1 MTRNSLAKTWV
12 CGIAALA
19 LTAAGALST
28 MRKIEPVRAP
38 AGADVRLSVR
48 DAQEKYGNL
57 PLRFEENVGQADQ
70 GIRYVSHGSGYE
82 LMLAQNEAVLALKQP
97 SKRQPLASILRL
109 GLEGTNTAAAVGGV
123 EKLAGRVNYFIGN
136 DPRKWHTD
144 VPSYARVKYAAIYP
158 GVDLVFYGNQRR
170 LEYDFVVSP
179 GADPKSIALRVGG
192 SSGLRLDAQGN
203 LQMGVSGGEV
213 ELLKPYAYQERNGTR
228 EAVAAEFALADG
240 NRVTF
245 GVGKYDHQRALIVD
259 PVLTYSTYLGGSA
272 TGDAGN
278 GIAVDPQGHAYITGV
293 TFSKV
298 FPTVAQSYN
307 PGPLTTNAGGT
318 VFVTEMN
325 PSGTAEAYSTY
336 LSGNV
341 SETGTAIALDTQNPP
356 NIYVTG
362 QTLSTNFPT
371 TASGVIPGP
380 LSTNASGTAFLTEL
394 TPSAT
399 GVAQLAYS
407 TYVGG
412 TAGDIGY
419 GVAVDQNQNAYVTG
433 LTKTGGLATSNNG
446 TVPYLATLGSSSG
459 NAFLERIDTA
469 KTGVLSEIYYT
480 YLGGSGTGVG
490 SGANPFTYGD
500 AGTSVSVDSSS
511 RAYITGTT
519 SSSNF
524 PITATAFQSTSS
536 SAATAGTAF
545 FTLID
550 TTMSGAAALRYSSYL
565 GGTGGD
571 RGLGIA
577 LGPNYAAYLTGV
589 TDSTNFPVTTGAFQT
604 TGNAAGVAFVTVVDT
619 LKSGAS
625 SLAYST
631 YLGGSGGDRGNG
643 IAADPAGNAYVTGT
657 TASTNFP
664 VTPGVFQSN
673 LKNPQGS
680 AFISKLN
687 PAGGGPTDLVYS
699 TYLGGTGPTVADRG
713 LAIAIDPSD
722 NAYVTGSTP
731 SVNFPIVALAFQQT
745 LTQFDS
751 AATASAFVTEMPLV
765 SSVSLSPDAL
775 VFPGQLVNVA
785 SNAQTVTLT
794 NNSSVALN
802 GISIGVTGPN
812 AGDFSTSAGTTAC
825 GASLPPAGSCN
836 INVVFTPTAAPPTT
850 ETAQLTVTDSDPTSP
865 QQMTLSGT
873 VVANAAVVALSPTS
887 LLFSNQIVTGAGSA
901 QTVTLTNKG
910 NIPLTIDSVNISPT
924 DYTETNTCG
933 SSVAAG
939 ANCTFSV
946 SFAPTTTG
954 ARVGSMT
961 IVSSD
966 NESPH
971 VVPLSG
977 TGWNFELTAPTALT
991 VTAGSTGTL
1000 TLTVTPLGGF
1010 DGTVTVACTN
1020 VPVSATCTLSTT
1032 SMTFTDGVTAQ
1043 TSTITL
1049 AAKSLIPPPG
1059 TSPGGNIRRMVVV
1072 LLFALALVFAGASVR
1087 MPRQRWSFAS
1097 VALLLVILG
1106 VGGCGASAT
1115 TPQGSYTFDL
1125 TGTSGNV
1132 TNTIDVAL
1140 TVN

>member
-1 MTRNSLAKTWV
+1 
-12 CGIAALA
+12 
-19 LTAAGALST
+19 
-28 MRKIEPVRAP
+28 
-38 AGADVRLSVR
+38 
-48 DAQEKYGNL
+48 
-57 PLRFEENVGQADQ
+57 
-70 GIRYVSHGSGYE
+70 
-82 LMLAQNEAVLALKQP
+82 
-97 SKRQPLASILRL
+97 
-109 GLEGTNTAAAVGGV
+109 
-123 EKLAGRVNYFIGN
+123 
-136 DPRKWHTD
+136 
-144 VPSYARVKYAAIYP
+144 
-158 GVDLVFYGNQRR
+158 
-170 LEYDFVVSP
+170 
-179 GADPKSIALRVGG
+179 
-192 SSGLRLDAQGN
+192 
-203 LQMGVSGGEV
+203 
-213 ELLKPYAYQERNGTR
+213 
-228 EAVAAEFALADG
+228 
-240 NRVTF
+240 
-245 GVGKYDHQRALIVD
+245 
-259 PVLTYSTYLGGSA
+259 
-272 TGDAGN
+272 
-278 GIAVDPQGHAYITGV
+278 
-293 TFSKV
+293 
-298 FPTVAQSYN
+298 
-307 PGPLTTNAGGT
+307 

-341 SETGTAIALDTQNPP
+341 SETGTAIALDALNPP
-356 NIYVTG
+356 DIYVTG

-394 TPSAT
+394 NPSAT

-433 LTKTGGLATSNNG
+433 LTKTSGLATTS
-446 TVPYLATLGSSSG
+446 TYQSTLGSSSG
-459 NAFLERIDTA
+459 NAFLERIDTT
-469 KTGVLSEIYYT
+469 KTSVASLIFYT

-500 AGTSVSVDSSS
+500 AGTSVSVDSAS
-511 RAYITGTT
+511 RAYITGIT

-524 PITATAFQSTSS
+524 PISATAFQSTSS

-604 TGNAAGVAFVTVVDT
+604 TGNAAGVAFITVIDT
-619 LKSGAS
+619 LKSGTS

-643 IAADPAGNAYVTGT
+643 IAADAAGNAYVTGT

-687 PAGGGPTDLVYS
+687 PAGGGLTDLVYS

-722 NAYVTGSTP
+722 NAYVTGSTA

-802 GISIGVTGPN
+802 GIVIGVTGPN

-836 INVVFTPTAAPPTT
+836 INVVFTPTVAPPAT

-873 VVANAAVVALSPTS
+873 VVANAAVVVLSPTS

-933 SSVAAG
+933 STVAAG

-991 VTAGSTGTL
+991 VTAGSSGTL

-1010 DGTVTVACTN
+1010 DGTVTVACAN

-1043 TSTITL
+1043 TSTVTL
-1049 AAKSLIPPPG
+1049 AAKSQIPPPG
-1059 TSPGGNIRRMVVV
+1059 SSPGGNVRRIVVV
-1072 LLFALALVFAGASVR
+1072 LLFALALVFAAASVR

-1097 VALLLVILG
+1097 LALLLVILG
-1106 VGGCGASAT
+1106 VGGCGAAAT

>member
-1 MTRNSLAKTWV
+1 MTRNSLAKAWV
-12 CGIAALA
+12 CGIAALTLIA
-19 LTAAGALST
+19 MGALST

-38 AGADVRLSVR
+38 ADAEARLSVR
-48 DAQEKYGNL
+48 EAQQKYGNL
-57 PLRFEENVGQADQ
+57 PLRFEKNQGQADA
-70 GIRYVSHGSGYE
+70 GVRYVSHGSGYE
-82 LMLAQNEAVLALKQP
+82 LMLAQNEAVLALRQP
-97 SKRQPLASILRL
+97 ANRPLASILRL
-109 GLEGTNTAAAVGGV
+109 GLDGANTAASVGGV

-136 DPRKWHTD
+136 DPRNWYTD
-144 VPSYARVKYAAIYP
+144 VPSFARVKYTAVYP
-158 GVDLVFYGNQRR
+158 GVDLVFYGNQRQ

-192 SSGLRLDAQGN
+192 GSGMCLDAQGN
-203 LQMGVSGGEV
+203 LQMSVAGGEV
-213 ELLKPYAYQERNGTR
+213 QLLKPYAYQQRNGTR
-228 EAVAAEFALADG
+228 ETVAAQYALANG

-245 GVGKYDHQRALIVD
+245 NVGKYDSRLPLVLD

-272 TGDAGN
+272 SGDAGN

-307 PGPLTTNAGGT
+307 PGPLTTNAGGA

-325 PSGTAEAYSTY
+325 PSGTAEVYSTY

-341 SETGTAIALDTQNPP
+341 SETGTAIALDARNPP
-356 NIYVTG
+356 RIYVTG

-371 TASGVIPGP
+371 TAGGVIPGP
-380 LSTNASGTAFLTEL
+380 LSTNASGTAFLTTL
-394 TPSAT
+394 DPTQT
-399 GVAQLAYS
+399 GPAQLWYS

-412 TAGDIGY
+412 TAGDIGN

-433 LTKTGGLATSNNG
+433 LTKTSGLATTNAYQS
-446 TVPYLATLGSSSG
+446 ALGSSGG
-459 NAFLERIDTA
+459 NAFLERIDTT
-469 KTGVLSEIYYT
+469 KTSLASLIFYT
-480 YLGGSGTGVG
+480 YLGGSGTGA
-490 SGANPFTYGD
+490 SGGPGAFTYGD
-500 AGTSVSVDSSS
+500 AGTGVSVDSAS
-511 RAYITGTT
+511 RAYISGVT

-524 PITATAFQSTSS
+524 PITATAYQSTSA
-536 SAATAGTAF
+536 SAATTGTAF
-545 FTLID
+545 FALVD
-550 TTMSGAAALRYSSYL
+550 TTMSGVSTLRYSSYL

-571 RGLGIA
+571 RSLGIA

-589 TDSTNFPVTTGAFQT
+589 TDSIDFPVTTGAFQT
-604 TGNAAGVAFVTVVDT
+604 TGNASGVAFVTVIDT
-619 LKSGAS
+619 LKSGAP

-643 IAADPAGNAYVTGT
+643 IAADLNGNAYVTGT

-664 VTPGVFQSN
+664 VTPGVFESN
-673 LKNPQGS
+673 LRNPLGS

-687 PAGGGPTDLVYS
+687 PAGGGPTDLTYS
-699 TYLGGTGPTVADRG
+699 TYFGGTGPTVADKG
-713 LAIAIDPSD
+713 LAIAVDPSS
-722 NAYVTGSTP
+722 NAYITGSTA
-731 SVNFPIVALAFQQT
+731 SVNFPVVALAFQQT

-751 AATASAFVTEMPLV
+751 AATAAAFVAELPLV
-765 SSVSLSPDAL
+765 AAVSLSPDAL
-775 VFPGQLVNVA
+775 TFPGQLVNVA
-785 SNAQTVTLT
+785 SNPQTVTLT
-794 NNSSVALN
+794 NNTSAALN
-802 GISIGVTGPN
+802 GIVIGVTGAN

-825 GASLPPAGSCN
+825 GASLQSGGSCD

-850 ETAQLTVTDSDPTSP
+850 ETAHLTITDSDPTSP
-865 QQMTLSGT
+865 QQMTLSGG
-873 VVANAAVVALSPTS
+873 VVANAAVVELSPTS

-910 NIPLTIDSVNISPT
+910 NIPLTIDSVNISPS

-971 VVPLSG
+971 VVALSG

-1032 SMTFTDGVTAQ
+1032 TMTFTDGVTAQ

-1049 AAKSLIPPPG
+1049 AAKGQIPPPG
-1059 TSPGGNIRRMVVV
+1059 SGPGGNIQRIVVV
-1072 LLFALALVFAGASVR
+1072 MLFALALVFAAASVR

-1097 VALLLVILG
+1097 VALLLLVLG
-1106 VGGCGASAT
+1106 VSGCGSSAT

-1125 TGTSGNV
+1125 TGTSGSV

>member
-1 MTRNSLAKTWV
+1 MIRNSLAKGWV
-12 CGIAALA
+12 CGVAALT
-19 LTAAGALST
+19 LIAAGALST
-28 MRKIEPVRAP
+28 MRKIEPVGAQ
-38 AGADVRLSVR
+38 AGGDLRLSVHG
-48 DAQEKYGNL
+48 AQEKYGNL
-57 PLRFEENVGQADQ
+57 PLRFEENEGQADADV
-70 GIRYVSHGSGYE
+70 RYVSHGSGYE
-82 LMLAQNEAVLALKQP
+82 LMLAQNEAVLVLRQP
-97 SKRQPLASILRL
+97 SNRQAVASVLRL
-109 GLEGTNTAAAVGGV
+109 GLVGANPATAPGGV

-136 DPRKWHTD
+136 DRRNWHTD
-144 VPSYARVKYAAIYP
+144 IPSYAKVKYQAIYP

-192 SSGLRLDAQGN
+192 SSGIRVDAQGN
-203 LQMGVSGGEV
+203 LQMSVAGGEV

-228 EAVAAEFALADG
+228 EPVTAEYALADG
-240 NRVTF
+240 NRVSF
-245 GVGKYDHQRALIVD
+245 GVGKYDTRLPLIVD

-278 GIAVDPQGHAYITGV
+278 GITVDPQGHAYITGV

-307 PGPLTTNAGGT
+307 PGPLTTNTGGT

-325 PSGTAEAYSTY
+325 PSGTAEVYSTY

-341 SETGTAIALDTQNPP
+341 SETGTAIALDAVNPP

-371 TASGVIPGP
+371 TASAVIPGP
-380 LSTNASGTAFLTEL
+380 LATNASGTAFLTKLDPSL
-394 TPSAT
+394 TGP
-399 GVAQLAYS
+399 AQLSYS

-412 TAGDIGY
+412 TAGDIGN
-419 GVAVDQNQNAYVTG
+419 GVAVDENQIAYVTG
-433 LTKTGGLATSNNG
+433 LAKTSGLATTNAYQS
-446 TVPYLATLGSSSG
+446 TLGSSSG
-459 NAFLERIDTA
+459 NAFLEQIDTT
-469 KTGVLSEIYYT
+469 KTSLASLLFYT

-500 AGTSVSVDSSS
+500 AGTGVSVDSAK
-511 RAYITGTT
+511 RAYIVGIT
-519 SSSNF
+519 SSANF
-524 PITATAFQSTSS
+524 PISATAYQATSS
-536 SAATAGTAF
+536 SAATTGTAF
-545 FTLID
+545 FALVD

-571 RGLGIA
+571 RGLAIA

-589 TDSTNFPVTTGAFQT
+589 TNSTDFPVTTGAFQT
-604 TGNAAGVAFVTVVDT
+604 TGNAAGVAFVTLIDT
-619 LKSGAS
+619 LKSGVS

-643 IAADPAGNAYVTGT
+643 IAADAAGDAYVAGT

-664 VTPGVFQSN
+664 VTPGVFESN

-687 PAGGGPTDLVYS
+687 PAGGGLTDLAYS
-699 TYLGGTGPTVADRG
+699 TYFGGSGPTVADKG

-722 NAYVTGSTP
+722 NTYITGSTS
-731 SVNFPIVALAFQQT
+731 SVNLPVTALAFQQT

-751 AATASAFVTEMPLV
+751 AATGSAFVADLPLV
-765 SSVSLSPDAL
+765 ASVSLSPEAL
-775 VFPGQLVNVA
+775 TFPAQLVNVA

-794 NNSSVALN
+794 NNTAVALN
-802 GISIGVTGPN
+802 GIVISVTGAN
-812 AGDFSTSAGTTAC
+812 GGDFATSAGTTAC
-825 GASLPPAGSCN
+825 GASLPTGGFCN

-850 ETAQLTVTDSDPTSP
+850 ETAQLTITDSDPTSP
-865 QQMTLSGT
+865 QQMTLSGG

-933 SSVAAG
+933 STVAAG

-971 VVPLSG
+971 VVALSG

-1032 SMTFTDGVTAQ
+1032 TMTFTDGVTAQ

-1049 AAKSLIPPPG
+1049 TAKSMTPPPG
-1059 TSPGGNIRRMVVV
+1059 SSPGGNIKRMVVV
-1072 LLFALALVFAGASVR
+1072 LVFALAVLFAGASVR
-1087 MPRQRWSFAS
+1087 LPRQRWSFAS
-1097 VALLLVILG
+1097 VALLLLVLG
-1106 VGGCGASAT
+1106 VSGCGANAT